1 MLRIFKSSSKRNGR
15 KGNALLETAFVLPLL
30 CWLILGGMQFGYYF
44 FIKNTLQGA
53 AREGCRSGI
62 VLNNDNTDV
71 TTSVARYL
79 NSAGLNSSSTTLDA
93 KFTLKIESPLGTA
106 FNAGSLSAG
115 SACFV
120 TVQASWGNVGVLMLP
135 PALGGLSNTK
145 VVAGVSVMRKEG

>member
-1 MLRIFKSSSKRNGR
+1 MRVIMGRIFKSSSNRNGR

-71 TTSVARYL
+71 TTSVAQYL
-79 NSAGLNSSSTTLDA
+79 KSAGLNSSATTLDA

-106 FNAGSLSAG
+106 TTVNTLTAG
-115 SACFV
+115 SAVYV
-120 TVQASWGNVGVLMLP
+120 TIQGTWGTLGQGFRPL
-135 PALGGLSNTK
+135 AL
-145 VVAGVSVMRKEG
+145 